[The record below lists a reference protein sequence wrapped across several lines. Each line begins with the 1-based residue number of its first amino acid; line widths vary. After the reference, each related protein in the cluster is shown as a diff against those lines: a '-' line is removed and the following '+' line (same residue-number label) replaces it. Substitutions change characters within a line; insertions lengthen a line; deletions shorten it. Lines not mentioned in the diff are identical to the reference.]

1 MQKDDVNFAC
11 LTIGYMFARLV
22 SFAAAATVVLG
33 GIGPQALYNLLNGQ
47 TFNPPGYT
55 IVMYQSCMQNQNA
68 GNPCG
73 SFSTFE
79 SSNGVYTNQLYGPE
93 AAVSSTCSR
102 TFHLTLACGATTSM
116 SGVNENPTCVYS
128 ATLTLPQACGID
140 MRVGFEAASVSST
153 ITPSIP
159 ASLSVTRSMTATGTQ
174 TRTVS
179 VTSSNDPTVSITL
192 SDSVTPS
199 VPASLSGTLSA
210 SLIPTASITSS
221 NTATSTLSASLI
233 PTSSITS
240 SNTATSTLS
249 ASLIPTTTGTG
260 SYTVTSSITV
270 TGTSTTTPLFA
281 LTMYPSRTTSP
292 SIPVTTTPLFM
303 ITAWPTV
310 SPVNVSAAGGLA
322 EALGITPGSQ
332 TATILGAVAV
342 GVLGVALV
350 VGAVIYF
357 KKGGSV
363 SGLVQKVKENKGL
376 ITKAASMLPLTEEQ
390 KAKVEA
396 AVNDPTALLPK
407 EAQQVIEVVQN
418 AKEYEAKAISSLPIS
433 EAQKAQLTSVV
444 SSVHDTVV
452 KKTEATE
459 AAPKVTEAVPKKTE
473 AAPTGVQIT
482 KILKAADLTSDS
494 RAAETVTVA
503 SPPAPAPAP
512 SLVALH
518 INEADIEAVRELL
531 AQKEI
536 SHA

>member
-1 MQKDDVNFAC
+1 M
-11 LTIGYMFARLV
+11 
-22 SFAAAATVVLG
+22 
-33 GIGPQALYNLLNGQ
+33 
-47 TFNPPGYT
+47 
-55 IVMYQSCMQNQNA
+55 
-68 GNPCG
+68 
-73 SFSTFE
+73 
-79 SSNGVYTNQLYGPE
+79 
-93 AAVSSTCSR
+93 
-102 TFHLTLACGATTSM
+102 
-116 SGVNENPTCVYS
+116 
-128 ATLTLPQACGID
+128 
-140 MRVGFEAASVSST
+140 
-153 ITPSIP
+153 
-159 ASLSVTRSMTATGTQ
+159 
-174 TRTVS
+174 
-179 VTSSNDPTVSITL
+179 
-192 SDSVTPS
+192 
-199 VPASLSGTLSA
+199 
-210 SLIPTASITSS
+210 
-221 NTATSTLSASLI
+221 
-233 PTSSITS
+233 
-240 SNTATSTLS
+240 
-249 ASLIPTTTGTG
+249 
-260 SYTVTSSITV
+260 

-281 LTMYPSRTTSP
+281 LTMYPSRSTSP

-444 SSVHDTVV
+444 SSVHDKIV
-452 KKTEATE
+452 KKAEATQS
-459 AAPKVTEAVPKKTE
+459 
-473 AAPTGVQIT
+473 GST
-482 KILKAADLTSDS
+482 KILK
-494 RAAETVTVA
+494 
-503 SPPAPAPAP
+503 PAPETKPKEPKVVKVETKPKEPKEVKEIKADTDTKEPNEVKEEVVAIEETAVEVTP
-512 SLVALH
+512 TLVALH

-531 AQKEI
+531 AQRDI

>member
-1 MQKDDVNFAC
+1 MQNDDVNFAC

-93 AAVSSTCSR
+93 AAVSPTCSR

-199 VPASLSGTLSA
+199 VPASLSG
-210 SLIPTASITSS
+210 
-221 NTATSTLSASLI
+221 TLSASLI

-444 SSVHDTVV
+444 SSVHDKIV
-452 KKTEATE
+452 KKAEATQS
-459 AAPKVTEAVPKKTE
+459 
-473 AAPTGVQIT
+473 GST
-482 KILKAADLTSDS
+482 KILK
-494 RAAETVTVA
+494 
-503 SPPAPAPAP
+503 PAPETKPKEPKVVKVETKPKEPKEVKEIKADTDTKEPNEVKEEVVAIEETAVEVTP
-512 SLVALH
+512 TLVALH

-531 AQKEI
+531 AQRDI